1 MESVWFNAKKV
12 CNLQFWIHLISKSSM
27 IFFQDVTFRIDYCV
41 IWKINNLQKLAH
53 FTPSGQHVEKRSF
66 ALDPTH
72 VEANDG
78 SIEGS
83 ILM

>member
-1 MESVWFNAKKV
+1 MN
-12 CNLQFWIHLISKSSM
+12 
-27 IFFQDVTFRIDYCV
+27 FFQEVAFQINYCV
-41 IWKINNLQKLAH
+41 IKKIDNVQKLAH

>member
-1 MESVWFNAKKV
+1 MLKSYTIYNYGFISFPNLPLFLYKKLPFELTIV
-12 CNLQFWIHLISKSSM
+12 SF
-27 IFFQDVTFRIDYCV
+27 
-41 IWKINNLQKLAH
+41 KINNLQKLAH